1 MFRTAQTGFRLT
13 LIKQRELTENCLLQL
28 IFLSVQRTG
37 GLTCSTG
44 FIVSVET
51 GASPKINT
59 YNVKK
64 KCRKSN
70 SFQALLYNGQK
81 TVPISQALLYFSKET
96 ILKSFCLEFLH
107 YTSIFIFFKRSYHYL
122 VRRTVC

>member
-51 GASPKINT
+51 GASPKFNY
-59 YNVKK
+59 YNVIKK
-64 KCRKSN
+64 RPDMQVFFAKSGTFYKN
-70 SFQALLYNGQK
+70 QNKLQ
-81 TVPISQALLYFSKET
+81 Q
-96 ILKSFCLEFLH
+96 
-107 YTSIFIFFKRSYHYL
+107 SIYFIFLKKQSLKPFDLNFCITLPYSSFSSGP
-122 VRRTVC
+122 TII